1 MQARRIARL
10 RLGIERSG
18 TALPAVSTVSAFPA
32 VPAISAISALP
43 AQSVRT
49 AVRAAVSGKGRGAAA
64 AIELELSIVEQQP
77 EKLEFAAVVEQP
89 IVEQHSV

>member
-1 MQARRIARL
+1 MQVRRIARL
-10 RLGIERSG
+10 RVGIERAG
-18 TALPAVSTVSAFPA
+18 TAVSALPAISTVSAVPA
-32 VPAISAISALP
+32 VSAISALP

-49 AVRAAVSGKGRGAAA
+49 AVRAAVSGKRRGAAA

>member
-1 MQARRIARL
+1 MQVRRIARL
-10 RLGIERSG
+10 RVGIEHAG
-18 TALPAVSTVSAFPA
+18 TAVSAVSALPAISTVSA
-32 VPAISAISALP
+32 VPAISAIS

-49 AVRAAVSGKGRGAAA
+49 AVRAAVSRKGRGAAPA
-64 AIELELSIVEQQP
+64 TELELWIVEQQP